1 MEPISENRISFTECL
16 SNLIFGIILP
26 TWDVFSDIYFGYSLM
41 KNACRFRQKNSLDGA
56 IFPYWDSQILMHKN
70 KERIMYSSL
79 LSYLNEYLL
88 RLSKKGKGW
97 GQ

>member
-41 KNACRFRQKNSLDGA
+41 KKACRFRQKSSLDGA

-79 LSYLNEYLL
+79 LS
-88 RLSKKGKGW
+88 
-97 GQ
+97 

>member
-41 KNACRFRQKNSLDGA
+41 KKACRFRQKTSFTIENWCYFSDELKS
-56 IFPYWDSQILMHKN
+56 Y
-70 KERIMYSSL
+70 RIEKLY
-79 LSYLNEYLL
+79 YGEI
-88 RLSKKGKGW
+88 G
-97 GQ
+97 